1 MENEMQTMNKEK
13 IQLLEDNQ
21 TLLCKISEL
30 DEFFKETEVMVLEQR
45 NEA

>member
-1 MENEMQTMNKEK
+1 MQTMNKEK